1 MAYYPS
7 VKQRPSFV
15 KACADRK
22 RFVAD
27 IIRAVKDSDDYKVL
41 FEHIFPDKAALHVKL
56 PDGYRDVL

>member
-15 KACADRK
+15 KACADRR

-27 IIRAVKDSDDYKVL
+27 IMRAVKDSDDYKVL
-41 FEHIFPDKAALHVKL
+41 FEHIFPEIEKIYKK
-56 PDGYRDVL
+56 